1 MNNGALIKNKSNW
14 QLVMTNL
21 QKHKAFKTF
30 GNCGVDSLALV
41 GGGLD
46 GEMQN
51 ANTYLPF
58 TSYNEFLKFV
68 GADFLIAQ
76 IFIIMTLFQPG

>member
-1 MNNGALIKNKSNW
+1 M
-14 QLVMTNL
+14 VMTNL
-21 QKHKAFKTF
+21 QKHKAIKTF
-30 GNCGVDSLALV
+30 GNCRVDSLALV
-41 GGGLD
+41 GGGGGLD

-58 TSYNEFLKFV
+58 TSYNEFLKLV